1 MDLAWAGNHVA
12 GTLRNNCARFVV
24 VSLVKE
30 AATRVD
36 VPQLL
41 AESRLPTSRMP
52 GMSASG
58 YTDSGTPYRQAMGSR
73 VLRK

>member
-36 VPQLL
+36 VPP
-41 AESRLPTSRMP
+41 A
-52 GMSASG
+52 AC
-58 YTDSGTPYRQAMGSR
+58 
-73 VLRK
+73 